1 MQKTDIAQV
10 ITDSIVKQLE
20 QGVAPWVKP
29 WASKPSE
36 GAPHNPSSGT
46 QYRGIN
52 FIWLSLLQSSGD
64 FGTSSQWMT
73 YKQAQDMGAQVSS
86 RAKGKGVQV
95 VFYKPLEITGA
106 LNPSTGKHDSK
117 VIPMLKTYTVFNTDF
132 IDGLPVDEVE
142 TTETKSEFQTLEECE
157 QFIAGS
163 HAVIKHGG
171 DRAYYSPSSDFI
183 QLPNRED
190 FKTPA
195 DYYATAL
202 HELSHWTGHTSR
214 IDRDFSKSKR
224 FGDSAYAFEELVA
237 EMGAA
242 MLCAHCKVDGQLQH
256 ASYIASWLKV
266 LKQDSRAILKASAEA
281 QKILDYLV
289 KVDEVREA
297 ENEALPLAA

>member
-36 GAPHNPSSGT
+36 GAPHNPASGT

-73 YKQAQDMGAQVSS
+73 YKQAQTMGANV
-86 RAKGKGVQV
+86 RKGAKGVQV
-95 VFYKPLEITGA
+95 IFYKPLEVSGEV
-106 LNPSTGKHDSK
+106 NPSTGKKDSK
-117 VIPMLKTYTVFNTDF
+117 VIPMLKTYTVFNADF

-142 TTETKSEFQTLEECE
+142 ITEEKTEFQTLAECE

-171 DRAYYSPSSDFI
+171 DRAFYSPSSDFI
-183 QLPNRED
+183 QLPNIKEIS
-190 FKTPA
+190 KEVG
-195 DYYATAL
+195 YYSTLL
-202 HELSHWTGHTSR
+202 HELSHWTGNEKR
-214 IDRDFSKSKR
+214 LKREIFNR
-224 FGDSAYAFEELVA
+224 FGSNGYAFEELVA
-237 EMGAA
+237 EISSGFLCT
-242 MLCAHCKVDGQLQH
+242 MLELVKLPTPNH
-256 ASYIASWLKV
+256 ARYINNWLEV
-266 LKQDSRAILKASAEA
+266 LKSDKKAIVKAFSLAQKASDF
-281 QKILDYLV
+281 ILDHEEIKELE
-289 KVDEVREA
+289 EVA
-297 ENEALPLAA
+297 